1 MADIMTL
8 KQANTV
14 ASEAKALA
22 LKLEEAKIAKLIE
35 TAALGDDHSIEY
47 PGQIS
52 KELIT
57 KLETKGYSVR
67 KANSVYND
75 RGYIIG
81 GF

>member
-35 TAALGDDHSIEY
+35 TAALRDDHSIEY
-47 PGQIS
+47 PGELS
-52 KELIT
+52 KELIA
-57 KLETKGYSVR
+57 KLETKGYTVR

>member
-14 ASEAKALA
+14 ASDAKALA

-47 PGQIS
+47 PGEIS
-52 KELIT
+52 KELLA
-57 KLETKGYSVR
+57 KLQTKGYTVR
-67 KANSVYND
+67 KTNSVYDD

>member
-8 KQANTV
+8 KEANTV
-14 ASEAKALA
+14 VTEAKALA

-57 KLETKGYSVR
+57 KLETKGYTVR
-67 KANSVYND
+67 KSNSLYDD